1 MKDGSLEA
9 ISMLGTAVITGA
21 LFVPVLFLTEKA
33 EAQRPDLGEMESIEA
48 SIAYKK
54 TPQKQP
60 QKKVKAPD
68 PVEKPEGVS
77 HDENKKPIEKP
88 KDEPKKPPK
97 KDDTDPLAKFKHPTD
112 DDDTPTGKPTTEPGD
127 FNGNEFGWAPTT
139 KGHPFW
145 QQFAKDIHDNFT
157 LPTISEA
164 NGIPVGCFHISPD
177 GKIAD
182 TKFKEHSQ
190 SPDLDRAAQDAID
203 AVAKLRNQN
212 PTPVPTELLGATSR
226 WICFRFDP
234 KQAGG

>member
-1 MKDGSLEA
+1 
-9 ISMLGTAVITGA
+9 
-21 LFVPVLFLTEKA
+21 VLYFTEKA
-33 EAQRPDLGEMESIEA
+33 EAQRPDFANMESIEA

-60 QKKVKAPD
+60 QKKVKAPE

-77 HDENKKPIEKP
+77 RDEKRPPVEPK
-88 KDEPKKPPK
+88 KDEAKKPPK
-97 KDDTDPLAKFKHPTD
+97 KDDTDPLAKFKHPT

-127 FNGNEFGWAPTT
+127 FNGNEFGWAPQT

-145 QQFAKDIHDNFT
+145 QKFAQDIHENFN
-157 LPTISEA
+157 LPTISDV
-164 NGIPVGCFHISPD
+164 NGIPVGCFHIAPD
-177 GKIAD
+177 GKIVD

-212 PTPVPTELLGATSR
+212 PTPVPTELLGAITR
-226 WICFRFDP
+226 WICIRFDP
-234 KQAGG
+234 KQAG